1 MGFGAGMG
9 AGPYGASFQGG
20 GQIGNVAA
28 PVGGVQSQAQ
38 AAAGTLSTYLKDS
51 NQSLAGIFGKGAG
64 GKDFML
70 GREEMMALANN
81 KGGKVPP
88 MVQQAAQFMVQ
99 NPAVFEAIDTMNG
112 RMNNGKVSVG
122 ALREAAAGFGQ
133 GSLLGGGP
141 MVGSGVPQ
149 GGYVGGGMAMGGY
162 GGGGMAMGG
171 YGGGGMAVG
180 GHLGG
185 GVAMGGYGGGMMPP
199 PLPPGGYAG
208 AAGAPGGGPAGNS
221 SAAQVQSIQQGVG
234 GAESAT
240 MQSIA
245 AQDRL
250 SALQQWASTQTALMK
265 LRSDL
270 NDAMN
275 NFIKGIG
282 SSVKSA
288 SQ

>member
-1 MGFGAGMG
+1 MAVGGNF
-9 AGPYGASFQGG
+9 GG
-20 GQIGNVAA
+20 GMA
-28 PVGGVQSQAQ
+28 VGG
-38 AAAGTLSTYLKDS
+38 
-51 NQSLAGIFGKGAG
+51 N
-64 GKDFML
+64 
-70 GREEMMALANN
+70 
-81 KGGKVPP
+81 
-88 MVQQAAQFMVQ
+88 
-99 NPAVFEAIDTMNG
+99 
-112 RMNNGKVSVG
+112 
-122 ALREAAAGFGQ
+122 
-133 GSLLGGGP
+133 
-141 MVGSGVPQ
+141 
-149 GGYVGGGMAMGGY
+149 VGGGMAMGGY

-171 YGGGGMAVG
+171 YGGG
-180 GHLGG
+180 L
-185 GVAMGGYGGGMMPP
+185 PP
-199 PLPPGGYAG
+199 TLPPGGYAG

-221 SAAQVQSIQQGVG
+221 SAAQAQSIQQGVG